1 MTSRHRDALV
11 RAIVGRP
18 AGLPDSASVDLSAF
32 WAEFDRA
39 APWHVR
45 TGLGVAC
52 TVVGGV
58 LPRLH
63 GHRRGLADLD
73 PARACALV
81 ERAADRPLTSPLV
94 EMAKVVACFAYLSDE
109 QVDDAVRSKP

>member
-18 AGLPDSASVDLSAF
+18 AGLPDPTATDLGDF
-32 WAEFDRA
+32 WEEFDGA

-45 TGLGVAC
+45 TGFALAC
-52 TVVGGV
+52 AAIGSA

-63 GHRRGLADLD
+63 GRRGGLADLD
-73 PARACALV
+73 APDAEVMVAS
-81 ERAADRPLTSPLV
+81 AATGVLAPLV
-94 EMAKVVACFAYLSDE
+94 EAAKVVACFAYLSDPD
-109 QVDDAVRSKP
+109 VDAAVRGRS

>member
-18 AGLPDSASVDLSAF
+18 QGLPDPAATDLAAF
-32 WAEFDRA
+32 WDEFDGT

-45 TGLGVAC
+45 VGLSAAC
-52 TVVGGV
+52 VVVGSV

-63 GHRRGLADLD
+63 GHRGGLADL
-73 PARACALV
+73 PPEQAGALV
-81 ERAADRPLTSPLV
+81 ERAATGTLTAPLV
-94 EMAKVVACFAYLSDE
+94 EAAKVVACFAYLSDE
-109 QVDDAVRSKP
+109 QVDAAVRGRA